1 MRDSSSILQLLG
13 IKSFQSIEDA
23 RAFQKKGLEEYQ
35 RSPEYSMDQKT
46 MQALYREN
54 ERLAIENPK
63 DSFWTHYFLSPKEI
77 NKNMLAL
84 GPNLREWSKVAKKN
98 DAEIF
103 MVVDE
108 ETLPI
113 LKNQSLPA
121 DSGMNGNYFDFFKDC
136 GYKFVKAIDLI
147 NKLPEELR
155 NIVTKKND
163 DVNHLIDKGYLSM
176 ASKRDFADVLVTLS
190 GNKFVKNIE
199 SDGNRDGIIYSFET
213 DIIANSQT
221 AEIIAGTFPMSSKLV
236 HALAVFFPIDTAGI
250 MKLIEAKTTHKEEA
264 EIQTRNLN
272 KEFCNDGSG
281 NTVQP
286 SVEVW
291 GRRGDSIYTYK
302 ALRDAFE
309 LISKIKEYSDNNP
322 EAIID
327 SHTRA
332 IITREF
338 SLKLKQNMVLTT
350 EDHAESNVQASKLGP
365 AGSISLRTWWKNLGK
380 DFFPLITK
388 KSELLDF
395 MKHMHIKTSGPTS
408 TKELTWSESE
418 SFITR
423 MQNKNKDELPTA
435 NPSKTNETLGQGNS
449 DLVKSFRK
457 NSTLVATALLS
468 NVTPPL
474 PSNSSLPSNSLLSK
488 PKPWSSLWSSPNK
501 LNPPSTTLTS
511 SKPLNYQLS
520 PMNLGANR
528 K

>member
-1 MRDSSSILQLLG
+1 MTDSSHSILESLD
-13 IKSFQSIEDA
+13 IKLFPSIEAA
-23 RAFQKKGLEEYQ
+23 RNFDEKRIQEYHS
-35 RSPEYSMDQKT
+35 SPEYSMDQKT

-136 GYKFVKAIDLI
+136 GYKFVKTTDLI
-147 NKLPEELR
+147 NKLPEETSK
-155 NIVTKKND
+155 IITKKND
-163 DVNHLIDKGYLSM
+163 DINHLIDKGYLSM

-199 SDGNRDGIIYSFET
+199 SDDNRDGAIYSFEP

-221 AEIIAGTFPMSSKLV
+221 AEIIAGTFPMSIKKMNV
-236 HALAVFFPIDTAGI
+236 LAIFFPSDKAGI
-250 MKLIEAKTTHKEEA
+250 MKLIEAKTTHGEEA
-264 EIQTRNLN
+264 EIQIRNLN
-272 KEFCNDGSG
+272 KKFCNDGSG
-281 NTVQP
+281 NNVQP

-291 GRRGDSIYTYK
+291 GRRGDSIYVYK

-327 SHTRA
+327 SNTRA
-332 IITREF
+332 ILTREV
-338 SLKLKQNMVLTT
+338 SLKLKQNMLLTT

-365 AGSISLRTWWKNLGK
+365 AGSISLRSWWENLGK
-380 DFFPLITK
+380 DFFTLITK
-388 KSELLDF
+388 KSEILDF

-408 TKELTWSESE
+408 TKELTWNETK

-435 NPSKTNETLGQGNS
+435 NPSKTNETIGQGTS
-449 DLVKSFRK
+449 DLVKSLRK
-457 NSTLVATALLS
+457 NSTLAAATLLS
-468 NVTPPL
+468 NITPPL
-474 PSNSSLPSNSLLSK
+474 SSNSSLSK
-488 PKPWSSLWSSPNK
+488 PNPRSSLWSLPNNK
-501 LNPPSTTLTS
+501 LNPPSTTLTP
-511 SKPLNYQLS
+511 SKPLNHQLS
-520 PMNLGANR
+520 QMNLGADR